1 MKTLPLWLG
10 HLIAV
15 PIAFVNRGEL
25 AKILPPPPCF
35 LHK

>member
-25 AKILPPPPCF
+25 AKILPPRF